1 MDVTEIQTELITKIY
16 KQYSSDLK
24 LYFMKYTH
32 DMMSAEDFVQ
42 DLFVKLLSYDGI
54 ILESSS
60 RGFVFTMA
68 KRMVMDYERH
78 KKIVRGYLSDFNYYE
93 SLGTAVQLPSIEC
106 KQIEEAESAVVR
118 RLPKQMARVY
128 SVSRFEY
135 LDISEIAQK
144 MNLSKRTVEYHLY
157 MARKRVRES
166 VRIAIGM

>member
-1 MDVTEIQTELITKIY
+1 
-16 KQYSSDLK
+16 
-24 LYFMKYTH
+24 
-32 DMMSAEDFVQ
+32 
-42 DLFVKLLSYDGI
+42 
-54 ILESSS
+54 
-60 RGFVFTMA
+60 
-68 KRMVMDYERH
+68 
-78 KKIVRGYLSDFNYYE
+78 
-93 SLGTAVQLPSIEC
+93 LGTAVQLPSIEC